1 MHLALKAY
9 QELLMTVNE
18 MDHSKDE
25 NIHQSANVIKSKKPN
40 VKTEHFNDQA
50 CNDSRFTQFTIWSD
64 YIHQKN

>member
-25 NIHQSANVIKSKKPN
+25 NIRQSANVIKSKKALN
-40 VKTEHFNDQA
+40 VETEPTNVF
-50 CNDSRFTQFTIWSD
+50 
-64 YIHQKN
+64 